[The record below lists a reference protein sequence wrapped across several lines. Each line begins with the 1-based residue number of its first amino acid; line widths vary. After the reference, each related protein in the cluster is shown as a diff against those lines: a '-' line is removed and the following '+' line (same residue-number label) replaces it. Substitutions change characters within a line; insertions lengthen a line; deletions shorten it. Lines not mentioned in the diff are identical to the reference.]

1 MAQHDEP
8 IDWSADTLDSRDIEG
23 RIAYIESEIEI
34 DDEERAELLERNK
47 SYTSDTAET
56 APEHVSYL
64 DDDERAELIEELT
77 KLKEFA
83 AYATGYSGD
92 WNSGATLI
100 ADDHFVEYAKGYA
113 ESVGAIDDDARWPS
127 NFIDWD
133 AAADDLRT
141 DFTSVEDPDGNTWW
155 VR

>member
-8 IDWSADTLDSRDIEG
+8 IDWSADLLDSRDIEG

-77 KLKEFA
+77 KLKEFT

-92 WNSGATLI
+92 WRSGATLI
-100 ADDHFVEYAKGYA
+100 ADDYFVRYAEEYAKELDLVPASDDWPNGY
-113 ESVGAIDDDARWPS
+113 
-127 NFIDWD
+127 IDWD
-133 AAADDLRT
+133 AAAEALQSDY
-141 DFTSVEDPDGNTWW
+141 TSVEDPDGNTWW

>member
-23 RIAYIESEIEI
+23 RVEYLEGEIAI
-34 DDEERAELLERNK
+34 DDETREELVERSAG
-47 SYTSDTAET
+47 YTSDDLENAELPT
-56 APEHVSYL
+56 PYL

-77 KLKEFA
+77 KLKEFT
-83 AYATGYSGD
+83 AYSSGYSGD
-92 WNSGATLI
+92 WRFGTTLI
-100 ADDHFVEYAKGYA
+100 ADDYFVDYAKEYA
-113 ESVGAIDDDARWPS
+113 EDIGAIDEEARWPA
-127 NFIDWD
+127 NHIDWD

-141 DFTSVEDPDGNTWW
+141 DFTAVEDPDGNTWW

>member
-8 IDWSADTLDSRDIEG
+8 IDWSANTLDSSDIEG
-23 RIAYIESEIEI
+23 RLRYLEREIEI
-34 DDEERAELLERNK
+34 DDETREEIVEWSK
-47 SYTSDTAET
+47 TKTSEDSDEAG
-56 APEHVSYL
+56 PKPYL
-64 DDDERAELIEELT
+64 DDDERAELLEELT
-77 KLKEFA
+77 GLKEFTT
-83 AYATGYSGD
+83 YATSYSGG

-100 ADDHFVEYAKGYA
+100 ADDYFVDYAKEYA
-113 ESVGAIDDDARWPS
+113 ENVGAIEEEARWPATHV
-127 NFIDWD
+127 DWD